1 MLHNIRRS
9 VLIAAAVVTVLF
21 IAVAFVGVGRG
32 SAAQGPRR
40 ESPDSVAY
48 SVRLISPAPGDVL
61 VAGQRTTITWDALLP
76 KIDLTW
82 CEQEITLSLDG
93 GKTAT
98 MRLTPQLDPRAK
110 SFDWLVPDAPT
121 EKAVLILRF
130 GCEGTFQETAY
141 PQTQS
146 VFTIA
151 SSSSPTPKVSLR
163 SLASSEVAPG
173 ESVTIGWDSNVA
185 DVSFYEVKVSYDQGA
200 HFHRLAKTDK
210 TEYSWKVPS
219 DMSGHATFKVVA
231 HTKSGELVE
240 SSTSAKPDLMLR
252 RAIE

>member
-9 VLIAAAVVTVLF
+9 VLIAGAAVTVLF

-40 ESPDSVAY
+40 ESPESVAY

-110 SFDWLVPDAPT
+110 SFDWVVPDAPT
-121 EKAVLILRF
+121 EKAVLVLRF
-130 GCEGTFQETAY
+130 GCEGTFRETAY
-141 PQTQS
+141 PQTDS

-151 SSSSPTPKVSLR
+151 SSSSSTPKVSLK
-163 SLASSEVAPG
+163 SLGSSEVTPG
-173 ESVTIGWDSNVA
+173 ESVTIGWDSTVDDVA
-185 DVSFYEVKVSYDQGA
+185 FYEIKVSYDQGA
-200 HFHRLAKTDK
+200 HFHRLAKTSN
-210 TEYSWKVPS
+210 TEYWWKVPS
-219 DMSGHATFKVVA
+219 DTVGHATFKVVA
-231 HTKSGELVE
+231 HTRSGELVE